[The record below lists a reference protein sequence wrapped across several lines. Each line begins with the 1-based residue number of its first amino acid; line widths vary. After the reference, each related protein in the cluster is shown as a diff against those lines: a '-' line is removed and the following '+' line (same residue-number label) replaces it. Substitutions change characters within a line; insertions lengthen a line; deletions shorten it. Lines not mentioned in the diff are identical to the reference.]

1 MRLQYFVTKADSG
14 EQVLIAME
22 PAMKN
27 DLEATKNGWQSDWTS
42 DFISDPRLEK
52 YAAKTEAGEIVALG
66 AYREDDHGISVFI
79 ADIKA
84 QPESNPTL
92 TKKRRYAGVGRMMIA
107 YGIQLS
113 IDSGHG
119 GVVTFAAKTDELY
132 EHYVND
138 FHAVPISADFSAISR
153 RAEAADAGRRG
164 RTGNFW
170 SLSILNDRREHN
182 GRTGTAGGT
191 DGRGDHGI
199 FERSV

>member
-79 ADIKA
+79 AT
-84 QPESNPTL
+84 TL
-92 TKKRRYAGVGRMMIA
+92 IISKKPGNTG
-107 YGIQLS
+107 
-113 IDSGHG
+113 
-119 GVVTFAAKTDELY
+119 
-132 EHYVND
+132 
-138 FHAVPISADFSAISR
+138 ISR
-153 RAEAADAGRRG
+153 DI
-164 RTGNFW
+164 RTEFTTDLL
-170 SLSILNDRREHN
+170 LSD
-182 GRTGTAGGT
+182 
-191 DGRGDHGI
+191 
-199 FERSV
+199 

>member
-27 DLEATKNGWQSDWTS
+27 DLEATKNGWQSDGTS

-92 TKKRRYAGVGRMMIA
+92 TK
-107 YGIQLS
+107 
-113 IDSGHG
+113 
-119 GVVTFAAKTDELY
+119 
-132 EHYVND
+132 N
-138 FHAVPISADFSAISR
+138 AVMP
-153 RAEAADAGRRG
+153 
-164 RTGNFW
+164 
-170 SLSILNDRREHN
+170 
-182 GRTGTAGGT
+182 
-191 DGRGDHGI
+191 
-199 FERSV
+199 V